1 VSSVSREQLS
11 LLFFIPLPTAAPQT
25 AAESLLAG
33 SSLAPVAPLAPD
45 RVLDSAKATRGLTR
59 LKIALPSFHLDNPRL
74 NAALDGTATETHIH
88 VRFYGNFDKL
98 AKPIFKILTSQGLTC
113 YSVWD
118 KRVLTDWPEW
128 NEPTTDPGFAARMS
142 RVTER
147 KAIELRQT
155 EPDAKRRAQFLDA
168 FLKSPEFRAEMAKEA
183 RSDNPRGSHQTKT
196 YADHLNCYAR
206 WKTGHPS
213 APELAAVRKLAPKF
227 AALGIA
233 ELRTLIGN
241 APRLLLLT
249 AAPPHQASEL
259 RHSADRHGLLLD
271 IEPP

>member
-1 VSSVSREQLS
+1 L
-11 LLFFIPLPTAAPQT
+11 QT
-25 AAESLLAG
+25 T
-33 SSLAPVAPLAPD
+33 
-45 RVLDSAKATRGLTR
+45 KATRGLAR
-59 LKIALPSFHLDNPRL
+59 LKVALPSFHLDNPRL

-88 VRFYGNFDKL
+88 VRFHGNFDKL
-98 AKPIFKILTSQGLTC
+98 AKPLFKSLTSQGLTC

-118 KRVLTDWPEW
+118 KKVLTDWPRW
-128 NEPTTDPGFAARMS
+128 NETTIDPGFAARMS
-142 RVTER
+142 RVTDR
-147 KAIELRQT
+147 KALELRQT
-155 EPDAKRRAQFLDA
+155 EPDAKRRAQVLDA
-168 FLKSPEFRAEMAKEA
+168 FLKSPEFRAEMAKAA
-183 RSDNPRGSHQTKT
+183 RLENPSDPHQTTT

-213 APELAAVRKLAPKF
+213 APELAAVRKLAPQL

-259 RHSADRHGLLLD
+259 HHAADRHGLLLD